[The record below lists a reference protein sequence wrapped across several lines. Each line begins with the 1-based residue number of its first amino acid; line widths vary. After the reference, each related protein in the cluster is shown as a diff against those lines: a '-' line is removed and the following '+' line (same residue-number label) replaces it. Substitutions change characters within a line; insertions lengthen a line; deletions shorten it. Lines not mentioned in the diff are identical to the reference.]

1 MNIIFEGLKD
11 LLNINIFNSKK
22 RKEIDTNEDETEIEK
37 RDYGKIYRKEAE
49 FYDNLSFSNNSK
61 RQDAMTINMDVVL
74 DKIKEETFKLPLLA
88 RSILNVTSKS
98 SDKFFYF
105 TGEDDK
111 KVIKVAKEFNKI
123 LKSSNYNPN
132 LFLKEAFQNLV
143 KYSNVFIM
151 PIKDEKNK
159 LIRLRIM
166 PNKGWTVK
174 KRIGTFLCEEFTFE
188 DYYEDGYNN
197 TKSKIFKNKID
208 IFHYTFNK
216 ESDEIFAMPLW
227 CSVIPVIKKYNFLTN
242 NALQSYADQAITRII
257 YEVGIT
263 KSGAIKPTRQD
274 QFDSTKRL
282 LRETDDDLIID
293 LPVNVNKV
301 DKNFNSPDKLLE
313 VLETQIY
320 AGLYTSKSQLGS
332 TSSGRQDA
340 ETQDENTLNITNSFF
355 KEMEFQIN
363 RTIIDEI
370 CMNLFGS
377 LDDEIE
383 MKFSEGFNLEER
395 REKHAV
401 FLFQGGVIT
410 IDEARKMCNKQTKK
424 FEIKNTFQ
432 NLYSKTN
439 SEMSG
444 TVENVNN
451 PKNQYTSGTGTTK
464 KTKKN

>member
-1 MNIIFEGLKD
+1 VNIIFEGLKD

-22 RKEIDTNEDETEIEK
+22 RQEIYTNENEIEMEK

-49 FYDNLSFSNNSK
+49 FYDNLSFSNSNK
-61 RQDAMTINMDVVL
+61 RQDAMTRNMDIVL

-88 RSILNVTSKS
+88 RSILNITSKS

-105 TGEDDK
+105 TGENDE

-123 LKSSNYNPN
+123 LKNSNYNPN

-143 KYSNVFIM
+143 KYSNVFIR
-151 PIKDEKNK
+151 PIKDEKDK

-166 PNKGWTVK
+166 PNKGWTVN
-174 KRIGTFLCEEFTFE
+174 KRIGTFLCEEFVFE
-188 DYYEDGYNN
+188 DLYDDGYNN
-197 TKSKIFKNKID
+197 SKRKVFKNKID
-208 IFHYTFNK
+208 IFHYTFNR
-216 ESDEIFAMPLW
+216 ESDEIFAMPIW

-263 KSGAIKPTRQD
+263 KSGTIKPTRQD
-274 QFDSTKRL
+274 QFD
-282 LRETDDDLIID
+282 
-293 LPVNVNKV
+293 
-301 DKNFNSPDKLLE
+301 
-313 VLETQIY
+313 
-320 AGLYTSKSQLGS
+320 S

-340 ETQDENTLNITNSFF
+340 ETQDENTLNITNGFF

-395 REKHAV
+395 KEKHAV
-401 FLFQGGVIT
+401 FLFQGGIIT

>member
-22 RKEIDTNEDETEIEK
+22 RKELDTNENETEIEK
-37 RDYGKIYRKEAE
+37 RDYGKIYRKEVE
-49 FYDNLSFSNNSK
+49 FYDNLSFSSSQK
-61 RQDAMTINMDVVL
+61 RQDSMTRNMDIVL
-74 DKIKEETFKLPLLA
+74 DKIKDETFKLPLLA
-88 RSILNVTSKS
+88 RSILNITSKS

-105 TGEDDK
+105 TGNDDK

-151 PIKDEKNK
+151 PVKDEKNK

-166 PNKGWTVK
+166 PNKGWTVNK
-174 KRIGTFLCEEFTFE
+174 KIGTFLCEEFTFQ
-188 DYYEDGYNN
+188 DYYEDGYGN
-197 TKSKIFKNKID
+197 TKQKVFKNKID
-208 IFHYTFNK
+208 IFHYTFNR
-216 ESDEIFAMPLW
+216 ESDEIFAMPIW

-263 KSGAIKPTRQD
+263 KSGTIKPTRQD

-320 AGLYTSKSQLGS
+320 AGLYTSKGQLGS

-410 IDEARKMCNKQTKK
+410 IDEARMMCNKQTKK

-432 NLYSKTN
+432 NLYGNNN

>member
-61 RQDAMTINMDVVL
+61 RQDAMTRNMDVVL

>member
-11 LLNINIFNSKK
+11 LLNINILNSKK

-61 RQDAMTINMDVVL
+61 RQDAMTRNMDVVL

-123 LKSSNYNPN
+123 LKNSNYNPN

>member
-1 MNIIFEGLKD
+1 
-11 LLNINIFNSKK
+11 
-22 RKEIDTNEDETEIEK
+22 
-37 RDYGKIYRKEAE
+37 
-49 FYDNLSFSNNSK
+49 
-61 RQDAMTINMDVVL
+61 
-74 DKIKEETFKLPLLA
+74 
-88 RSILNVTSKS
+88 
-98 SDKFFYF
+98 
-105 TGEDDK
+105 
-111 KVIKVAKEFNKI
+111 
-123 LKSSNYNPN
+123 
-132 LFLKEAFQNLV
+132 
-143 KYSNVFIM
+143 M

-166 PNKGWTVK
+166 PNKGWTVN
-174 KRIGTFLCEEFTFE
+174 KRIGTFLCEEFVFE
-188 DYYEDGYNN
+188 DLYDDGYNN
-197 TKSKIFKNKID
+197 SKRKVFKNKID
-208 IFHYTFNK
+208 IFHYTFNR
-216 ESDEIFAMPLW
+216 ESDEIFAMPIW

-282 LRETDDDLIID
+282 LKETDDDLIID

-320 AGLYTSKSQLGS
+320 AGLYTSKGQLGS

-340 ETQDENTLNITNSFF
+340 ETQDENTLNITNGFF

-395 REKHAV
+395 KEKHAV
-401 FLFQGGVIT
+401 FLFQGGIIT

>member
-37 RDYGKIYRKEAE
+37 RDYGKIYRKESE

-61 RQDAMTINMDVVL
+61 RQDAMTRNMDIVL

-123 LKSSNYNPN
+123 LKNSNYNPN